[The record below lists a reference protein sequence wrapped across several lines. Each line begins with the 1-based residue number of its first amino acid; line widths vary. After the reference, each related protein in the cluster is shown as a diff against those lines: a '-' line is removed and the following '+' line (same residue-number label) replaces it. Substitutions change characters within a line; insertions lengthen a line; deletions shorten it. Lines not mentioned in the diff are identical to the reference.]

1 MTLQEAM
8 EQRHA
13 VRKYLDKPIEPEK
26 AEELKKQMDA
36 LNAQYGIHMQLVL
49 DEPKA
54 FTNRRASYGHFE
66 NAKNYIAMVASKD
79 KEEEIGYAGEQVVLR
94 AQQLGLNTVWVA
106 MSFDKVDGFYKVESW
121 EKVLLVVAIGY
132 GENQGKP
139 HKSKELEKVVK
150 VEGDMPEWF
159 RKGAEA
165 ALLAPTA
172 INQQKFKFILNED
185 GTVTAKAGLGP
196 HSKADLGI
204 AKYHFELGAG
214 TETVRWK

>member
-1 MTLQEAM
+1 
-8 EQRHA
+8 
-13 VRKYLDKPIEPEK
+13 
-26 AEELKKQMDA
+26 MDA